1 MKRIEAIELPAEE
14 IAHQKALMREFA
26 AIKERPHTYC
36 VVTYG
41 CQMNAHDSE
50 KLEGMLREMGL
61 TRAESRETA
70 DFVIFN
76 TCCVRDNA
84 QRRALGNVVWLKE
97 LKKTRPELMV
107 AVCGCM
113 MQQKGMGEQILRQYP
128 FVDLAFGTHNLYRFA
143 QLMLQAV
150 KSRRRVVEIVQD
162 DEGSIP
168 EDLPVLRSSPY
179 HAYITIM
186 YGCNNFCS
194 YCIVPYVRGRERSRA
209 SARIIEEARQ
219 LKAEGVKEIMLLGQ
233 NVNSYGLDV
242 EGELSFAQLLE
253 KLDQIGIER
262 IRFMTSHPKD
272 ISDELI
278 DVIADSKHICH
289 ALHLP
294 VQHGNNRVLASMNR
308 RYTREKY
315 LARVEAIRSKIPD
328 MSLTTDLI
336 VGYPGETEEEFEDT
350 CSLVQQVGYD
360 SAFTFIYSPRIGTR
374 AADMPDQIP
383 EATSSR
389 RIQKLI
395 AIQKENTHRNY
406 AAYIGQIHSV
416 LVDEASKRDE
426 NQMAGKNEYNIT
438 VNFPGS
444 KELIGQIVRVKI
456 TSAGESTLRGEL
468 INA

>member
-1 MKRIEAIELPAEE
+1 MKRLEAIELPAEE

-26 AIKERPHTYC
+26 MLKQRPHTYC

-50 KLEGMLREMGL
+50 KLEGMLAEMGL
-61 TRAESRETA
+61 EKAESRETA

-150 KSRRRVVEIVQD
+150 KSRRRVVEVIQE

-168 EDLPVLRSSPY
+168 EDLPVRRSSPY

-194 YCIVPYVRGRERSRA
+194 YCIVPYVRGRERSR
-209 SARIIEEARQ
+209 SSVRIIEEARQ
-219 LKAEGVKEIMLLGQ
+219 LKEDGVKEIMLLGQ

-242 EGELSFAQLLE
+242 EGELSFAQLLA
-253 KLDQIGIER
+253 KLDDVGIER

-278 DVIADSKHICH
+278 DVIAKSKHICH

-294 VQHGNNRVLASMNR
+294 VQHGSTRVLESMNR
-308 RYTREKY
+308 RYSREKY
-315 LARVEAIRSKIPD
+315 LSRVQAIREKIPD

-336 VGYPGETEEEFEDT
+336 VGYPGETEEEFEET
-350 CSLVQQVGYD
+350 CSLVNEVRYD

-383 EATSSR
+383 EKESSR

-395 AIQKENTHRNY
+395 AIQKENTRRNY
-406 AAYIGQIHSV
+406 AAYIGQVHSV
-416 LVDEASKRDE
+416 LVDVASKRDE

-438 VNFPGS
+438 VNFPGDQS
-444 KELIGQIVRVKI
+444 LIGQIVRVKI

-468 INA
+468 VE